1 MTTTGVA
8 MTSVS
13 IAPGVGADRKV
24 HQVTSYNRELN
35 TFLKEV
41 ISDLDNAIRKLDG
54 FDYESLGNDR
64 LGEDMS
70 KVYQS
75 LFAAGDAINTV
86 RHNNLIKGAY
96 V

>member
-1 MTTTGVA
+1 M
-8 MTSVS
+8 
-13 IAPGVGADRKV
+13 
-24 HQVTSYNRELN
+24 TSYNRELN